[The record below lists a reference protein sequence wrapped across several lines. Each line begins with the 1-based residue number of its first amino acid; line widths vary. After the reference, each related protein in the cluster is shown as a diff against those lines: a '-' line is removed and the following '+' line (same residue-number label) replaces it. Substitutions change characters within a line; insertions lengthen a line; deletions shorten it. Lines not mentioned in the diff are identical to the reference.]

1 MSVSYTH
8 LFADKLFNE
17 CHVKVIPG
25 IAFGDSGTY
34 HFILKSIFNFYQ
46 SECHL
51 FHSVKR
57 LFQVLHA
64 YGAGN
69 SEMICAAIAK
79 GNPRNDL
86 YMAFVKEFISKLC
99 PCQTAFFNRR
109 VYIECSADRQNIY
122 KRHF

>member
-1 MSVSYTH
+1 MIRKIIKIDEEKCTGLGTKAATCT
-8 LFADKLFNE
+8 LFF
-17 CHVKVIPG
+17 VY
-25 IAFGDSGTY
+25 FYYFSY

-51 FHSVKR
+51 FHSVKC

-86 YMAFVKEFISKLC
+86 YMAIVK
-99 PCQTAFFNRR
+99 
-109 VYIECSADRQNIY
+109 
-122 KRHF
+122 